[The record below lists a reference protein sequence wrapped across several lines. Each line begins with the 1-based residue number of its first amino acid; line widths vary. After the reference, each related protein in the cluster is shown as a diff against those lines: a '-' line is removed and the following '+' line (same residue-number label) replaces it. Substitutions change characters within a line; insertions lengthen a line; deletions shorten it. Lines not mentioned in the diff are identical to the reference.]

1 MVLWGA
7 GRLLTSP
14 LVLVVAFL
22 GLSWWFITSMWKD
35 SKKVNEDDEPGTLGL
50 KDYLTIVACV
60 IGVVAFF
67 VVFPEYIAPHMV

>member
-1 MVLWGA
+1 MVLWGP

-14 LVLVVAFL
+14 VVLMVAFL

-35 SKKVNEDDEPGTLGL
+35 SKKMNEDDQPGTLDV

-60 IGVVAFF
+60 IAVLAFF
-67 VVFPEYIAPHMV
+67 VVFPEHIAP

>member
-1 MVLWGA
+1 MVLWIT

-14 LVLVVAFL
+14 VVLMVAFL

-35 SKKVNEDDEPGTLGL
+35 SKKVNENDKPGTLGV

-60 IGVVAFF
+60 VAVLAFF
-67 VVFPEYIAPHMV
+67 VVFPEHIAPHMV

>member
-1 MVLWGA
+1 MVVHHQYVEG
-7 GRLLTSP
+7 
-14 LVLVVAFL
+14 F
-22 GLSWWFITSMWKD
+22 
-35 SKKVNEDDEPGTLGL
+35 KKVNEDDEPGTLGL